1 MKGGGKER
9 ESEFIMSP
17 ACSVGVHICQH
28 VHISVFMCVHACVCV
43 QLFYRQPWQREV
55 ENPELFSEH
64 VWNLQLSKHRQA
76 RIRSCTVHT
85 LTWTSM
91 CAYMWKTPVTFIEGN
106 NRATTGQRAKSIS
119 KLSVC
124 VSASTPA
131 NWSCRSWLGNMAF
144 YDFQLNRPVEREVSM
159 MVVCNVTALPVLVR
173 VKSVTNMLKP
183 YIFGLQI
190 SNLQRSGASEMRRKC
205 GKWWPVDVCVFHS
218 GSQICCPTLFIIILS
233 CPVHGSTTSKPEVHV
248 LLEYFSFSLTLY

>member
-17 ACSVGVHICQH
+17 ACSVGVTMG
-28 VHISVFMCVHACVCV
+28 VFTSVNMFTSVCLCACVCV
-43 QLFYRQPWQREV
+43 QLFYRQPWQRDV
-55 ENPELFSEH
+55 EKPELFSEH

-76 RIRSCTVHT
+76 RTRSCTVHT

-144 YDFQLNRPVEREVSM
+144 YDFQLNRPVEMEVSM
-159 MVVCNVTALPVLVR
+159 T
-173 VKSVTNMLKP
+173 
-183 YIFGLQI
+183 
-190 SNLQRSGASEMRRKC
+190 
-205 GKWWPVDVCVFHS
+205 
-218 GSQICCPTLFIIILS
+218 
-233 CPVHGSTTSKPEVHV
+233 
-248 LLEYFSFSLTLY
+248 